1 MPKLSKRGVAG
12 GGGNIAGSQ
21 FVQPAVSLSFTLC
34 CFSSHSLYMACVR
47 ERECVLKAINE
58 NFIVLSMSFV
68 SENYWEMLL
77 LLLLLLL

>member
-12 GGGNIAGSQ
+12 GGGNIAGLCSQ
-21 FVQPAVSLSFTLC
+21 PSLSL
-34 CFSSHSLYMACVR
+34 SLSAAFLLIHFIWRVW

-68 SENYWEMLL
+68 SENYWEVLL

>member
-21 FVQPAVSLSFTLC
+21 FVQPAVSLSL
-34 CFSSHSLYMACVR
+34 SLSAAFLLIHFIWRVW